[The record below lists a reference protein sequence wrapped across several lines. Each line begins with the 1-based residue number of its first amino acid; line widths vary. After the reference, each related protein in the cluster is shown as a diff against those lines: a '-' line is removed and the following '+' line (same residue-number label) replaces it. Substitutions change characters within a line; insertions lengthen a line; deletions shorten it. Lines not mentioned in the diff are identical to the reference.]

1 MGRIATAGLVVANAA
16 VSSAFMTGPALP
28 MARSSAVRASASRQP
43 LRMVATP
50 PLVPPGGKEPGMGDE
65 ELWKGT
71 ETVEKELVSVS

>member
-1 MGRIATAGLVVANAA
+1 
-16 VSSAFMTGPALP
+16 
-28 MARSSAVRASASRQP
+28 
-43 LRMVATP
+43 MVATP